1 MEHLTMCVMDDI
13 QAVVKGISSTI
24 PWEDH
29 QVQIVGTA
37 NNGERGWSLLLEQQ
51 PDIVITD
58 IKMPRLSGLELMKRA
73 LDAGLRSK
81 FIFISGYSDFQY
93 AQEAIKLGA
102 SDYLLKPFTPDEIL
116 GAVLKVRQ
124 SIEGEQAQFRQLEQ
138 LEQKVVSSSQ
148 YERHNYLLG
157 LLRHEIG
164 GFLNESRWN
173 ELHIDLDSSNLRVMV
188 IEVDGYTRYGN
199 TMHLDAEIIP
209 FAVQNIVGES
219 LNRYTKGVVLR
230 ENRYRL
236 AAIFNSPGQIDASEL
251 LEQCRHNVEQF
262 CKKTIS
268 IGLGTIARRPQ
279 EIWRAYADAD
289 KAISYRFYNEG
300 NCILRY
306 ADLENQEFVAPVYP
320 LEKEKELFYAL
331 KCGNESTCHR
341 IIDDI
346 LEEWQVIKGY
356 PEPLSMIRLLS
367 GLAFAIYRAFCDE
380 ITEEE
385 RLRLEADLTVLE
397 AMRSLTFEGWKGYI
411 KHFSSMGCEIMDK
424 KRLTD
429 VKQAISKA
437 REFIS
442 LNLAE
447 NLTLQSCAQS
457 VHLSPSYFA
466 NAFKKETGLTLI
478 QYITKLRMERAKD
491 LLVAG
496 VQVQEICQMLGYED
510 RPYFSGLF
518 KKYCGMTP
526 TRFRQMY
533 LN

>member
-1 MEHLTMCVMDDI
+1 MGQLTMCVMDDI

-29 QVQIVGTA
+29 QVRIVGTA
-37 NNGERGWSLLLEQQ
+37 SNGERGWSLLLEQL
-51 PDIVITD
+51 PDIVISD
-58 IKMPRLSGLELMKRA
+58 IRMPKLSGLELMKRA
-73 LDAGLRSK
+73 LDAGLRAK
-81 FIFISGYSDFQY
+81 FIFISGYSDFHY

-102 SDYLLKPFTPDEIL
+102 SDYLLKPFTPEEIL

-124 SIEGEQAQFRQLEQ
+124 VIQEEQAQCKQLEQ
-138 LEQKVVSSSQ
+138 LEQKVESSSQ
-148 YERHNYLLG
+148 YERHSYLLG

-173 ELHIDLDSSNLRVMV
+173 ELHIDLDSSNLLVMV
-188 IEVDGYTRYGN
+188 IEVDGYTRYGY
-199 TMHLDAEIIP
+199 TMHLDAEIVP
-209 FAVQNIVGES
+209 FAVQNIVGET

-236 AAIFNSPGQIDASEL
+236 AAIFNTPSQIDVSEL
-251 LEQCRHNVEQF
+251 LEQCRQNVERF
-262 CKKTIS
+262 SKKTVS
-268 IGLGTIARRPQ
+268 IGVGTIARRPQ
-279 EIWRAYADAD
+279 EIWTSYAHAD
-289 KAISYRFYNEG
+289 QAISYRFYSEG
-300 NCILRY
+300 NCILQY
-306 ADLENQEFVAPVYP
+306 AELENQACVAPVYP

-341 IIDDI
+341 IIDEI
-346 LEEWQVIKGY
+346 LEEWQVSEGF
-356 PEPLSMIRLLS
+356 PEPLTMIRLLS

-380 ITEEE
+380 ITAEE

-397 AMRSLTFEGWKGYI
+397 AMRSLTFEGWRGYI

-437 REFIS
+437 QEYIS

-447 NLTLQSCAQS
+447 NLTLHACAQS

-466 NAFKKETGLTLI
+466 NAFKKETGITPI
-478 QYITKLRMERAKD
+478 QYITKMRMEKAKE

-496 VQVQEICQMLGYED
+496 VQVQEICQRLGYED

-526 TRFRQMY
+526 TCFRQMY
-533 LN
+533 EN